1 MDDKPLMLELL
12 GPVARL
18 TMNRPRA
25 MNALNLE
32 MFDAFN
38 EYLPIL
44 AASDDVRVLVLT
56 GAGSAFCAGADLK
69 QVLVVQTQP
78 GEADFLDHARNTF
91 EQLAA
96 FPKPVIAALNGVTMA
111 GGLEIAMCADIV
123 IAAETALIGDAHA
136 NYGVYPGGGG
146 AAVLPRLLPLNTA
159 LYLLFTGKT
168 LSARELK
175 GLGFVSE
182 VHPPEALMDAAMAL
196 AECVAA
202 KSPIALR
209 RMKEVARASGDKSRA
224 DALLHEQ
231 VMLRTHQRSADLQE
245 GLQAFVEK
253 RTPRFRGM

>member
-1 MDDKPLMLELL
+1 MDEKPLILELF

-18 TMNRPRA
+18 TMNRPGV

-32 MFDAFN
+32 MFEAFA
-38 EYLPIL
+38 EHLPLL
-44 AASDDVRVLVLT
+44 AGRNDVRVLVLT

-69 QVLVVQTQP
+69 QALAGDPVP
-78 GEADFLDHARNTF
+78 GEADFLDRARATF
-91 EQLAA
+91 EMLAA

-123 IAAETALIGDAHA
+123 IAAETALVGDAHA

-168 LSARELK
+168 LSARDLM

-182 VHPPEALMDAAMAL
+182 VHPPEALMDAAIAL
-196 AECVAA
+196 AELIAA
-202 KSPIALR
+202 KSPAALG

-231 VMLRTHQRSADLQE
+231 VMLRAHQRSADLLE

-253 RTPRFRGM
+253 RAPRFKGI